1 MSSNHA
7 QMSQALFSLLLKES
21 AALVTDA
28 DLHLA
33 HLRQARTTTKSEEQK
48 WLSLVYYSLLFF
60 LAHFFS
66 RSTFAGLSR
75 PGLVWSAPL
84 VFCRFDYCLLCD
96 SGTPFVLSKIFDC
109 RPVCLLVAWRM

>member
-33 HLRQARTTTKSEEQK
+33 HLRQESRAT
-48 WLSLVYYSLLFF
+48 SLGSLDYQHQYSNSSSPYVCVVVCVCVLAFLLAKRVRWMVDF
-60 LAHFFS
+60 
-66 RSTFAGLSR
+66 
-75 PGLVWSAPL
+75 PG
-84 VFCRFDYCLLCD
+84 C
-96 SGTPFVLSKIFDC
+96 
-109 RPVCLLVAWRM
+109 VC